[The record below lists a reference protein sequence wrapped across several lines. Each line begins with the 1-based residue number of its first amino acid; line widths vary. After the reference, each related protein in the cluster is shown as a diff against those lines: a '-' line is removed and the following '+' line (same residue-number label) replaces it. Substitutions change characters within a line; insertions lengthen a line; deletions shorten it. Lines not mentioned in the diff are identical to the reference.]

1 MTTQTK
7 SVDTERIEEGF
18 RLLGLGTEADRQRL
32 RSLAD
37 LVRPNEDEPTYT
49 FIRSTSGTN
58 ETGEDTDAEL
68 EGTSG

>member
-37 LVRPNEDEPTYT
+37 LVRPNDLPEA
-49 FIRSTSGTN
+49 
-58 ETGEDTDAEL
+58 AESPR
-68 EGTSG
+68 GA